1 MFKRKLYR
9 HYTLF
14 AALMSSFFPKTSVR
28 LILSRMLYFEKA
40 KPRPKCEKQPLEL
53 VIYYI
58 YNRDNNIFFKGEIRM
73 IQKAEFIHSPSV
85 VQADDRA
92 IVFRKSFKCKKVKS
106 AKLEISAYGIYEATL
121 NGERVG
127 SFVLAPGWTSYF
139 NRIQY
144 QVYDITDMLTQN
156 NVLDITVATGW
167 TYNMGFRQ
175 TQERKSISVIAA
187 VCIEYEDG
195 TFEQINTDGSWEV
208 VSSPVE
214 YATLYNGERYNAAC
228 VEENYTETRGI
239 HPHTGGFEKGSL
251 RPQEGEQ
258 IVEHESYPVR
268 EIIHTP
274 AGETVLDFG
283 YNLVGYVEIT
293 LENAAAGD
301 EISYTHAEILDKNGN
316 FYTENL
322 RAAQQRITY
331 IARDGAQTYK
341 PHFTFM
347 GGRYVRLD
355 KYPYEVKPENFRFIV
370 VHSDIKRTGYF
381 ECSDE
386 RVNTLFDNIIRGQ
399 RGNYLDIPT
408 DCPQRDERLGWT
420 GDAQVFVRTAAYNF
434 DVDKFFRKW
443 LFDLML
449 DQRGDG
455 SVPAVIPN
463 LPGLSLHKSA
473 AWQDAATVCPWEIY
487 LAYADRELLERQFES
502 MCRYVN
508 FIDRF
513 GGDKYMWNAP
523 YGHFGDWLDWL
534 SMSSSVTND
543 KRGGTGAP
551 YIAQAYFAY
560 STRLVIKAGHILNK
574 DVSYYEGLYDGIIK
588 KFREHY
594 MKDGTPIHKTQ
605 TACVLALHFDLCDIA
620 DRKPTADLLC
630 ELIHERGD
638 TLSTGFVGT
647 PYLLHSLSET
657 GNNELAYTLLLQDKF
672 PSWLYSVKMGAT
684 TIWEHW
690 DGINENGDVWSP
702 SMNSYNHYAYGAVAD
717 WMYGVC
723 AGINTSEE
731 KPGYEHII
739 LKPMPSKQ
747 LSYVKA
753 SVDTRRGTVR
763 SEWSISGDSVTYKFT
778 VPSGST
784 ADILLGDKIYNV
796 AGGEYEYTE
805 KL

>member
-1 MFKRKLYR
+1 MILNA
-9 HYTLF
+9 HSIT
-14 AALMSSFFPKTSVR
+14 SS
-28 LILSRMLYFEKA
+28 LIGNDDKA
-40 KPRPKCEKQPLEL
+40 
-53 VIYYI
+53 
-58 YNRDNNIFFKGEIRM
+58 M
-73 IQKAEFIHSPSV
+73 
-85 VQADDRA
+85 
-92 IVFRKSFKCKKVKS
+92 VFRKSFTCKKVKS
-106 AKLEISAYGIYEATL
+106 ACLEITAYGIYEAVI
-121 NGERVG
+121 NGSRVG
-127 SFVLAPGWTSYF
+127 NFVLAPGWTSYS

-144 QVYDITDMLTQN
+144 QTYDITDMLGSDNTI
-156 NVLDITVATGW
+156 DISVATGW
-167 TYNMGFRQ
+167 TYRMGYRQ
-175 TQERKSISVIAA
+175 TTERKSVCAIAA
-187 VCIEYEDG
+187 IGIDYEDG
-195 TFEQINTDGSWEV
+195 THEEIYTDETWEV

-214 YATLYNGERYNAAC
+214 FATLYDGERYNAAYT
-228 VEENYTETRGI
+228 EINYTQTAEKTPERHGI
-239 HPHTGGFEKGSL
+239 DKGL
-251 RPQEGEQ
+251 LVPQEGEP

-293 LENAAAGD
+293 LENAKAGD
-301 EISYTHAEILDKNGN
+301 EISYTHAEILDKHGN

-322 RAAQQRITY
+322 RSAQQRITY
-331 IARDGAQTYK
+331 IARDGRQTYK

-370 VHSDIKRTGYF
+370 IHSDIKRTGYF

-399 RGNYLDIPT
+399 RGNYVDVPT

-420 GDAQVFVRTAAYNF
+420 GDAEVFVRAAAYNF
-434 DVDKFFRKW
+434 DVNKFFRKW
-443 LFDLML
+443 LFDLIL

-455 SVPAVIPN
+455 SVPSIIPN
-463 LPGLSLHKSA
+463 IPGLAMLKSA

-487 LAYADRELLERQFES
+487 LAYGDRELLERQFES

-523 YGHFGDWLDWL
+523 YSHFGDWLA
-534 SMSSSVTND
+534 MD
-543 KRGGTGAP
+543 KPDANCGGTDTK
-551 YIAQAYFAY
+551 YIAQAYFAL
-560 STRLVIKAGHILNK
+560 STSIVIKAGHALSK
-574 DVSYYEGLYDGIIK
+574 DVSYYEELYKNVVDA
-588 KFREHY
+588 FRTHY
-594 MKDGTPIHKTQ
+594 MKDGVPVYKTQ
-605 TACVLALHFDLCDIA
+605 TACVLALHFNLCDES

-630 ELIHERGD
+630 KLIHERGD

-647 PYLLHSLSET
+647 PYIMHALSET

-672 PSWLYSVKMGAT
+672 PSWLYSVKLGAT

-690 DGINENGDVWSP
+690 NGIDENGDVWSP
-702 SMNSYNHYAYGAVAD
+702 AMNSYNHYAYGAVAD
-717 WMYGVC
+717 WMYGVA
-723 AGINTSEE
+723 AGINTSED
-731 KPGYEHII
+731 KPGYEHIV

-753 SVDTRRGTVR
+753 SVDTRRGTVK
-763 SEWSISGDSVTYKFT
+763 SAWEIDGDSVTYRFT
-778 VPSGST
+778 VPAGAT
-784 ADILLGDKIYNV
+784 ADIILGGKTTTV
-796 AGGEYEYTE
+796 SGGEYEFVE

>member
-1 MFKRKLYR
+1 M
-9 HYTLF
+9 
-14 AALMSSFFPKTSVR
+14 
-28 LILSRMLYFEKA
+28 
-40 KPRPKCEKQPLEL
+40 
-53 VIYYI
+53 
-58 YNRDNNIFFKGEIRM
+58 
-73 IQKAEFIHSPSV
+73 
-85 VQADDRA
+85 
-92 IVFRKSFKCKKVKS
+92 
-106 AKLEISAYGIYEATL
+106 LEISAFGIYEAHI
-121 NGERVG
+121 NGARVG
-127 SFVLAPGWTSYF
+127 RFVLAPGWTSYF
-139 NRIQY
+139 NRLQY
-144 QVYDITDMLTQN
+144 QTYDITDMLSAENTI
-156 NVLDITVATGW
+156 DITVATGW
-167 TYNMGFRQ
+167 TYGMGYRHTVERQ
-175 TQERKSISVIAA
+175 RVCAIAA
-187 VCIEYEDG
+187 VGIDYEDG
-195 TFEQINTDGSWEV
+195 THEEIYTDSDWEI

-214 YATLYNGERYNAAC
+214 YATLYNGERYNAA
-228 VEENYTETRGI
+228 YTEVNFTKTQGVRPSRGSGPRDRAALI
-239 HPHTGGFEKGSL
+239 
-251 RPQEGEQ
+251 PQEGEQ

-322 RAAQQRITY
+322 RDAQQRITY
-331 IARDGAQTYK
+331 IARNGAQTYK

-399 RGNYLDIPT
+399 RGNYLDVPT

-420 GDAQVFVRTAAYNF
+420 GDAEVFVRAAAYNF
-434 DVDKFFRKW
+434 DVDKFYRKW
-443 LFDLML
+443 LADLAA

-455 SVPAVIPN
+455 SVPSIIPDI
-463 LPGLSLHKSA
+463 PGLALVKSA

-487 LAYADRELLERQFES
+487 LAYGDRELLERQFES

-513 GGDKYMWNAP
+513 GGDKYMWNAS
-523 YGHFGDWLDWL
+523 YRHFGDWLAMD
-534 SMSSSVTND
+534 TPDNNN
-543 KRGGTGAP
+543 GATGTK
-551 YIAQAYFAY
+551 YIAQAYYAL
-560 STRLVIKAGHILNK
+560 STSIVVKAGHALGR
-574 DVSYYEGLYDGIIK
+574 DVSYYEKLYDGIVAA
-588 KFREHY
+588 FREHY
-594 MKDGTPIHKTQ
+594 MKDGVPVYRTQ
-605 TACVLALHFDLCDIA
+605 TACVLALHFKLCEEK

-630 ELIHERGD
+630 QLIHERGD
-638 TLSTGFVGT
+638 TLCTGFVGT
-647 PYLLHSLSET
+647 PYIMHALSST

-672 PSWLYSVKMGAT
+672 PSWLYSVKLGAT

-717 WMYGVC
+717 WMYGVA
-723 AGINTSEE
+723 AGINTSTR

-763 SEWSISGDSVTYKFT
+763 SEWSIDGDSVTYKFT
-778 VPSGST
+778 VPDGST
-784 ADILLGDKIYNV
+784 ADIILGDKVYNV
-796 AGGEYEYTE
+796 AGGDYEYTE

>member
-1 MFKRKLYR
+1 MIKNAKLI
-9 HYTLF
+9 
-14 AALMSSFFPKTSVR
+14 SSSLVGTDDKT
-28 LILSRMLYFEKA
+28 MT
-40 KPRPKCEKQPLEL
+40 
-53 VIYYI
+53 
-58 YNRDNNIFFKGEIRM
+58 
-73 IQKAEFIHSPSV
+73 
-85 VQADDRA
+85 
-92 IVFRKSFKCKKVKS
+92 FRKKFECKKVKS
-106 AKLEISAYGIYEATL
+106 AILEITSYGIYEAKI

-127 SFVLAPGWTSYF
+127 DFVLAPGWTSYF
-139 NRIQY
+139 NRVQY
-144 QVYDITDMLTQN
+144 QSYDVTDMLKSENTI
-156 NVLDITVATGW
+156 DITVATGW
-167 TYNMGFRQ
+167 TYNMGYEH
-175 TQERKSISVIAA
+175 TTERRKISTIAA
-187 VCIEYEDG
+187 LGIDYEDG
-195 TFEQINTDGSWEV
+195 THEEIYTDKSWHI

-214 YATLYNGERYNAAC
+214 YATIYGGERYNAAY
-228 VEENYTETRGI
+228 EEIDYTETQGAI
-239 HPHTGGFEKGSL
+239 PGTGGLSYAIFV
-251 RPQEGEQ
+251 PQEGEK
-258 IVEHESYPVR
+258 IVEHESYPVL
-268 EIIHTP
+268 EVIHTP

-283 YNLVGYVEIT
+283 YNLVGYVEFT
-293 LENAAAGD
+293 LENAKKGD
-301 EISYTHAEILDKNGN
+301 VISYTHAEILDKNGN
-316 FYTENL
+316 FYTDNL
-322 RAAQQRITY
+322 RAADERITY
-331 IARDGAQTYK
+331 IARDGKQTYK

-355 KYPYEVKPENFRFIV
+355 KYPYEVKPENFKFIV

-386 RVNTLFDNIIRGQ
+386 RVNKLFDNIIRGQ

-420 GDAQVFVRTAAYNF
+420 GDAEVFVRTAAYNF

-443 LFDLML
+443 LTDLML

-455 SVPAVIPN
+455 SVPCVIPD
-463 LPGLSLHKSA
+463 LPGLALVKSA

-487 LAYADRELLERQFES
+487 LAYGDRELLERQFES

-513 GGDKYMWNAP
+513 GGDKYMWNDWHT
-523 YGHFGDWLDWL
+523 HFGDWLA
-534 SMSSSVTND
+534 MD
-543 KRGGTGAP
+543 KPNGNCGGTDTK
-551 YIAQAYFAY
+551 YIAQAYFAL
-560 STRLVIKAGHILNK
+560 STSIVIRAGHALNK
-574 DVSYYEGLYDGIIK
+574 DVAYYEELYKGIIAA
-588 KFREHY
+588 FRCHY
-594 MKDGTPIHKTQ
+594 MKDGVPIYRTQ
-605 TACVLALHFDLCDIA
+605 TACVLALHFNLCDEK

-630 ELIHERGD
+630 QLIHERGD

-647 PYLLHSLSET
+647 PYIMHALSST

-672 PSWLYSVKMGAT
+672 PSWLYSVKLGAT

-717 WMYGVC
+717 WMYGVA
-723 AGINTSEE
+723 AGINTSTR

-763 SEWSISGDSVTYKFT
+763 SEWNIDGDSVTYKFT
-778 VPSGST
+778 VPDGST
-784 ADILLGDKIYNV
+784 ADIILGDKVYNV
-796 AGGEYEYTE
+796 ASGDYEYTE